1 MILRVAYTGND
12 LNFIEDVKKVLEQ
25 YPLVKL
31 EAFCK
36 DQYLTQ
42 KDYYKLMNY
51 YATRANK
58 FMVLLDNDLNV
69 VQPFYVE
76 DRTCA
81 PDYLKIVLDHWVFY
95 NPIED
100 GHSGNQEK
108 ES

>member
-12 LNFIEDVKKVLEQ
+12 LDFLEDIKKVVEQ

-36 DQYLTQ
+36 DQHLTQ

-51 YATRANK
+51 YATGARR

-76 DRTCA
+76 DKTCA
-81 PDYLKIVLDHWVFY
+81 PDYLKIVLDHWVLY

-100 GHSGNQEK
+100 GHSGNQE
-108 ES
+108 ET